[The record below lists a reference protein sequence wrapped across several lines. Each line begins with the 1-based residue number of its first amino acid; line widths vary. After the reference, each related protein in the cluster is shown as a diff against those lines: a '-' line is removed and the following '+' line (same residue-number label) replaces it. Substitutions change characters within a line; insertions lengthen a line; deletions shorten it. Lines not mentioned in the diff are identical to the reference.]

1 VRIHRPFDA
10 LFAVP
15 FFVLGTLD
23 VASGRKV
30 DLGVLWLLTGA
41 RWTWSSTRERPPEPD
56 GALGPGPLAPSGT
69 GRFRA
74 TGWPPSKDPADYR

>member
-1 VRIHRPFDA
+1 MRIRRPLDA
-10 LFAVP
+10 LSAVP
-15 FFVLGTLD
+15 LVVVGTLEVTPGKD
-23 VASGRKV
+23 TG
-30 DLGVLWLLTGA
+30 LGVLWLLAGA
-41 RWTWSSTRERPPEPD
+41 RWAWSSTRERPSVPE

>member
-1 VRIHRPFDA
+1 VRIRRPLDA

-15 FFVLGTLD
+15 FLVVGTLEVVTGKD
-23 VASGRKV
+23 AG
-30 DLGVLWLLTGA
+30 LGVLWILAGA
-41 RWTWSSTRERPPEPD
+41 RWTWSSTRERPPTP
-56 GALGPGPLAPSGT
+56 GGSLGPGPLASSGT